1 MTRIFLVEDHAV
13 LRERVRDAINR
24 VPSVQVV
31 GEADAVQPALEGI
44 RASQPHAIVVDYHLG
59 NESGLTIVK
68 AIARELPS
76 TRIIVFS
83 SFMTERHKAV
93 FERAGA
99 HWCFDK
105 SDGLDAM
112 LGTIAGIAGGSDA

>member
-13 LRERVRDAINR
+13 LRQRVRDAINR
-24 VPSVQVV
+24 VPSVHVV
-31 GEADAVQPALEGI
+31 GEADAVQPALDGI

-59 NESGLTIVK
+59 SESGLTIVK

-76 TRIIVFS
+76 IRIIVFS
-83 SFMTERHKAV
+83 SFMTARHEAV
-93 FERAGA
+93 FRRAGA

-105 SDGLDAM
+105 SAGLDAM
-112 LGTIAGIAGGSDA
+112 LGAIAGIAGGRDA